1 VGGNDAKDQGDEER
15 RTVSEG
21 NLSERLDRLKTQI
34 EQKRPSASP
43 DPSARSGPS
52 DGPSP
57 LGRAMQLSTE
67 FTAGVIAGG
76 ILGWIFDRFLGTKPW
91 GMIVLLMLGF
101 VTGVYNVM
109 RTSGFSGPRSGPD
122 DRKGS

>member
-1 VGGNDAKDQGDEER
+1 MSGNDAKDEGGRERGTAPDGD
-15 RTVSEG
+15 
-21 NLSERLDRLKTQI
+21 LSARLKRLETQI
-34 EQKRPSASP
+34 DRKRPSASP
-43 DPSARSGPS
+43 DPSLRPGSS

-67 FTAGVIAGG
+67 FVAGVIAGG

-91 GMIVLLMLGF
+91 GLIVFLMLGF

-109 RTSGFSGPRSGPD
+109 RASGFSGPRSGSG
-122 DRKGS
+122 DRGGS